1 MVGII
6 GSQTAGTQN
15 VLHRQGVKGRVL
27 RSSTYLNFRIF
38 KGSEIFSVFQT
49 LYDYTSYYPCENY
62 TNLDATNRQPREKGT
77 STYQL
82 DFSLGLLSGR
92 KLATSQTAIQKV
104 RLLPPQKAGAKL
116 SNEIRKIRNTDHSR
130 Q

>member
-1 MVGII
+1 MRGRGWYYRVSDGWDTNRFTQAGGERVG
-6 GSQTAGTQN
+6 
-15 VLHRQGVKGRVL
+15 LL

-38 KGSEIFSVFQT
+38 QGPENFTVFQT
-49 LYDYTSYYPCENY
+49 LYDYASYYPCENY

-104 RLLPPQKAGAKL
+104 RLLPSQKKRAL
-116 SNEIRKIRNTDHSR
+116 S
-130 Q
+130 